1 MANPNIPNL
10 CGANP
15 NLNESL
21 SKIEELKDKL
31 LSSIDV
37 DASELKADLES
48 GLGDLKAAFDKLEI
62 ELPAAPNVN
71 FTPSTGILTILLVPS
86 ALKNTCVP
94 PLPLSVNGAG
104 CPAPPP
110 PTAIG

>member
-15 NLNESL
+15 NLNGML
-21 SKIEELKDKL
+21 SEIDKLKDKL

-37 DASELKADLES
+37 DASELKADLETS
-48 GLGDLKAAFDKLEI
+48 LGDLKAAFDKLEI

-71 FTPSTGILTILLVPS
+71 FQAEVTSLINDIDKTNKEKVMHKKYFKKLENFIPNYFNDFIL
-86 ALKNTCVP
+86 
-94 PLPLSVNGAG
+94 
-104 CPAPPP
+104 
-110 PTAIG
+110 